1 MKVTLT
7 GGWEITDVLF
17 LNPDERT
24 WDDANNAYLVGAS
37 WGFSIDFVLVLAD
50 SFDSAVDEAVD
61 ADVGPVR
68 SLRIE
73 PEDMDDY
80 LYIHVDGVEM
90 NCTDARRRFPTHNI
104 DAIRDAGY
112 ASGETWDSC
121 HYTGSGT
128 AYDTDHLYGHGPE
141 EIKSIELE
149 PGDFHQLPKVFE
161 SMDEARDAIRE
172 AFARSAFILEWAD
185 AVEENNRCFP
195 GETPR
200 YRSVELADVAPEW
213 TPAPYLRWAE
223 SSIRT
228 IEESIGIGIVEA
240 LHRACLVPCSNGW
253 ESRLDPDDFDSA
265 ETFGHLIGM
274 QFQGH
279 GVSWSDSHP
288 GLPFRLPYGEIPHCF
303 LTGDVELA
311 DFADEE

>member
-1 MKVTLT
+1 MKVKLT
-7 GGWEITDVLF
+7 GGREIVDVLF

-24 WDDANNAYLVGAS
+24 WDDVNNAYLVGAS

-68 SLRIE
+68 SLRIDA
-73 PEDMDDY
+73 EDMDDY
-80 LYIHVDGVEM
+80 VYVHIDGEEM
-90 NCTDARRRFPTHNI
+90 DVTDARRRFPTHDI

-112 ASGETWDSC
+112 ANGDTWDSC

-141 EIKSIELE
+141 EIESIELE
-149 PGDFHQLPKVFE
+149 PADFRQLPKVFE
-161 SMDEARDAIRE
+161 SMDEVRETIRE
-172 AFARSAFILEWAD
+172 AFARSAFVLEWAD
-185 AVEENNRCFP
+185 AEEQSGATF
-195 GETPR
+195 GG
-200 YRSVELADVAPEW
+200 VELTDVAPEW
-213 TPAPYLRWAE
+213 TPACYLRWAE

-228 IEESIGIGIVEA
+228 IESHLGIGIVES
-240 LHRACLVPCSNGW
+240 LHRACLVPCSHGW

-288 GLPFRLPYGEIPHCF
+288 GLPFRLPYGESPSCF
-303 LTGDVELA
+303 LTGEITLA
-311 DFADEE
+311 EAPR